1 MLSLWKCHATTAA
14 MLRQGPATAPAPAGP
29 RGQATEGW
37 KAGFDEAGDD
47 GMDDGFG
54 VGGFA
59 DDEECG
65 EEGGAAGQQEQGRQA
80 AAEAAGQA
88 MLQAVAEAA
97 AAAGMLG
104 LGGLDLAAGAGQDG
118 TSWLLPAPR
127 QVAKVEVAYDK
138 VAKAVS
144 EVAGSMHWQGSELA
158 FISMCTPCLAYL
170 RFCFCMWMAVQVDV
184 KRLKQVIHSSIATKL
199 QQRQEADATELY
211 GQDGRPGEDVQQSV
225 VEVPFQDVIA
235 SLNPTVAGTGRGKPS
250 SGDKATQEGRSPVAD
265 GPSVHLCFICLLHL
279 ANEHGLQLNNPYG
292 QLDKLSVRHPV
303 PAG

>member
-1 MLSLWKCHATTAA
+1 
-14 MLRQGPATAPAPAGP
+14 
-29 RGQATEGW
+29 
-37 KAGFDEAGDD
+37 
-47 GMDDGFG
+47 
-54 VGGFA
+54 
-59 DDEECG
+59 
-65 EEGGAAGQQEQGRQA
+65 
-80 AAEAAGQA
+80 
-88 MLQAVAEAA
+88 MLQVVAEAA

-127 QVAKVEVAYDK
+127 QVTKVEVAYDK

-144 EVAGSMHWQGSELA
+144 TVAGSVHWQGSELA
-158 FISMCTPCLAYL
+158 FISMCTPCLAYKP
-170 RFCFCMWMAVQVDV
+170 FCFCMRMAAQVDV

-211 GQDGRPGEDVQQSV
+211 GQDGRLDEDVQQSV

-235 SLNPTVAGTGRGKPS
+235 SLNPTVAGTGRGRPS
-250 SGDKATQEGRSPVAD
+250 SGDKATQEGRSLVAD

-292 QLDKLSVRHPV
+292 QLDKLSVRHPL